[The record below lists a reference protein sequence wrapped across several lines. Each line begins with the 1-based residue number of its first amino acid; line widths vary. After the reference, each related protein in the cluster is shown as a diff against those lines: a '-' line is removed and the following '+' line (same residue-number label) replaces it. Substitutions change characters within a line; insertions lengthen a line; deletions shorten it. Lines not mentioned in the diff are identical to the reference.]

1 MKDYFNY
8 QGKVCVVTGSSNGM
22 GLATTKMLVDLG
34 AKVYAVSRSTTKVE
48 GIEASILCDLSCKE
62 DIDKAFAQLPD
73 HIDCFFGV
81 AGLSGS
87 KTPYLTTFNCD
98 FTANKYI
105 TLEYLTKRMSA
116 GGSIVYVL
124 RHVSIGRSIGRSRT
138 KLSTQPDG
146 KKRKRHWASFRRL
159 PRVTS
164 HICLPNAACP
174 SLLPS
179 RLSHSERKVFG

>member
-81 AGLSGS
+81 AGLD
-87 KTPYLTTFNCD
+87 T
-98 FTANKYI
+98 
-105 TLEYLTKRMSA
+105 
-116 GGSIVYVL
+116 
-124 RHVSIGRSIGRSRT
+124 VSDH
-138 KLSTQPDG
+138 L
-146 KKRKRHWASFRRL
+146 
-159 PRVTS
+159 
-164 HICLPNAACP
+164 
-174 SLLPS
+174 
-179 RLSHSERKVFG
+179 